1 MKAIPIAF
9 PLLAA
14 IALVATACGG
24 TAPPAASAPTAAA
37 ATAAPALTTA
47 APTAAAATAAP
58 APTAAAATAAPAPT
72 MAVTTVAS
80 APTSAP
86 AATSAATANTPAAVQ
101 VRYDLLSFNVESAAK
116 AMDRWKDGDA
126 AAHDELS
133 ASLERISTAL
143 QFAWPDEL
151 QEGVSN
157 VKAAIKPLD
166 DALHAN
172 DAKAADKAVDAFSEA
187 FDTLSHPYY
196 GKWMEGMMSGGMMM
210 NEAQN
215 VEGTYINVALN
226 LADLSAL
233 MDTWTSSDD
242 EDART
247 EAGERIER
255 LNTLLTSVTWPPD
268 TLKGVQGFHDALP
281 ALNKALKAKDKNT
294 AKQALGD
301 VTEAFDGLSHPYY
314 GKYLANVASTP
325 LTDPIA
331 IEAAF
336 ADIGVNMDQ
345 LDDSLNEWKNGSDD
359 ARTEASERL
368 ERMETLLNT
377 VQWPD
382 TLSKAALDVK
392 ARVIAMNRPLKA
404 KDQDKSATAFSDLEA
419 AYDTLAQPL
428 YPFLASA
435 K

>member
-1 MKAIPIAF
+1 MKPIHVAL
-9 PLLAA
+9 PMLAA

-37 ATAAPALTTA
+37 ATAAP
-47 APTAAAATAAP
+47 TAAAATAAP
-58 APTAAAATAAPAPT
+58 APTTAAATAVAAATSAPAPT
-72 MAVTTVAS
+72 
-80 APTSAP
+80 
-86 AATSAATANTPAAVQ
+86 SAASANTPAAVQ
-101 VRYDLLSFNVESAAK
+101 VRYDLLSFNVQAVAH
-116 AMDRWKDGDA
+116 AMDRWKDGDDA
-126 AAHDELS
+126 ARTEMS
-133 ASLERISTAL
+133 ASLDHINTAL
-143 QFAWPDEL
+143 DFTWPDAL

-157 VKAAIKPLD
+157 VKAAIKSVD

-172 DAKAADKAVDAFSEA
+172 DPKAADKAVDDFSEA
-187 FDTLSHPYY
+187 FHTFAHPYY

-210 NEAQN
+210 NTSQN
-215 VEGTYINVALN
+215 VAGTYIDLALN

-233 MDTWTSSDD
+233 MDTWTSSGDD
-242 EDART
+242 GARS

-314 GKYLANVASTP
+314 GKFLANVASTP

-331 IEAAF
+331 IQAAF

-368 ERMETLLNT
+368 ERMETLLNS

-392 ARVIAMNRPLKA
+392 ARVMAMDRPLKA
-404 KDQDKSATAFSDLEA
+404 KDQNKSATAFSDLEA
-419 AYDTLAQPL
+419 AYDTLAQPF